1 MYNSNST
8 QFKLGLDWKTR
19 PKSSLSVKNYYCS
32 NPEKNGI
39 GSSKPIQIAKSI
51 WNKKNES
58 NSEQEEEEKELNPE
72 ISTEYFQ
79 SCINSHK

>member
-1 MYNSNST
+1 M
-8 QFKLGLDWKTR
+8 
-19 PKSSLSVKNYYCS
+19 V
-32 NPEKNGI
+32 NGI
-39 GSSKPIQIAKSI
+39 AGMARI

>member
-1 MYNSNST
+1 MVPI
-8 QFKLGLDWKTR
+8 KVPKRR
-19 PKSSLSVKNYYCS
+19 PADMV
-32 NPEKNGI
+32 NGI
-39 GSSKPIQIAKSI
+39 AGMARI